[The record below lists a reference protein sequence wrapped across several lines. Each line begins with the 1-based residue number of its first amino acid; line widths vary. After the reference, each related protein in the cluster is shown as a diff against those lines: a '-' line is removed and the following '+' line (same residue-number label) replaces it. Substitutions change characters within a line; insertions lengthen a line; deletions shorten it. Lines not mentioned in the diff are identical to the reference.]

1 MAVPLPDPQLPG
13 NPQDALQSI
22 QRNFEAIAQTLA
34 PPVPT
39 GTVLPY
45 AASTAPTGYL
55 ICDGS
60 EVAVKDYPA
69 LDKLLGTTYGTRT
82 NGLGGAGTSHFR
94 LPDLRGRVV
103 VSKGT
108 HSTVNALGAADTTA
122 ANDRRPAHRHT
133 GSVDSATTGI
143 SIQSGGAHDH
153 TVNHS
158 HTLGR
163 ANNFTRT
170 GSSLGVTGGG
180 NGDGNDLQTS
190 ASNPTTS
197 WHGGHGHGVTDSG
210 HGHGVTLGPTG
221 STTDSPSFIV
231 LNHIIK
237 A

>member
-1 MAVPLPDPQLPG
+1 MALPLPDPQLPG

-45 AASTAPTGYL
+45 AAATAPDGYL
-55 ICDGS
+55 ICNGG

-69 LDKLLGTTYGTRT
+69 LDALLGTTYGART
-82 NGLGGAGTSHFR
+82 NGSGGSGTSHFR

-108 HSTVNALGAADTTA
+108 HGTVNALGAGDTTSV
-122 ANDRRPAHRHT
+122 NQRRPGHAHT
-133 GSVDSATTGI
+133 GTAL
-143 SIQSGGAHDH
+143 SGG
-153 TVNHS
+153 THS
-158 HTLGR
+158 HSGTTNGSGDLSYGYYDNTTSPNM
-163 ANNFTRT
+163 AYNFRRDASAQGVAGYSQTDNYRVMT
-170 GSSLGVTGGG
+170 GLNHTHSFGTSEHSGHEHSVSVGSTGG
-180 NGDGNDLQTS
+180 
-190 ASNPTTS
+190 
-197 WHGGHGHGVTDSG
+197 
-210 HGHGVTLGPTG
+210 
-221 STTDSPSFIV
+221 TTDAPSYIV